1 MWNRKATEDVC
12 DNYALRLEN
21 ALEVAEGGKTASLDP
36 DVRAHLVHC
45 ERCRSAFE
53 DAGLSRTLLRWGIEP
68 AEPRFGFSTRVLAAI
83 RAEQETRASAASIFW
98 RPVEN
103 LAARVSIAA
112 ATAVLLLSFYVYAFV
127 APLNHSAES
136 AQDIPAALV
145 PQPEI
150 RPAPQTKDDVLMY
163 LAERDNGR

>member
-1 MWNRKATEDVC
+1 MWNRKAADELC
-12 DNYALRLEN
+12 DDYALRLEN
-21 ALEVAEGGKTASLDP
+21 VLAAAESGETASLDP
-36 DVRAHLVHC
+36 DVRGHLVHC

-53 DAGLSRTLLRWGIEP
+53 DAGLSRALLRWGIEP
-68 AEPRFGFSTRVLAAI
+68 AEPGFGFSTRVLAAI
-83 RAEQETRASAASIFW
+83 RAEQENRASASSIFW

-103 LAARVSIAA
+103 LAARVSVAA

-127 APLNHSAES
+127 APRNRTAES
-136 AQDIPAALV
+136 AQDVPAALV

-150 RPAPQTKDDVLMY
+150 RPAPRTKDDVLMY